1 MKSKLFMQALVFS
14 ILIGLAGV
22 LFYITNSTANLESSR
37 GDDLVA
43 VNEIKTL
50 INSGDTQT
58 ALQRLDELDSE
69 LRTLDVETSTNYNIA
84 WICIIAA
91 AMIFVNAAY
100 TYFSVLR
107 PFSKLEKY
115 AAQLAAGNFDIPLD
129 YERKNYFGKFTWA
142 FDSMRREI
150 IKARASERQAIENNK
165 TVIATLSHDIKT
177 PVASIRAYA
186 EGLDAY
192 LESSPEKRSR
202 YLGVIMR
209 KCDEVSKLTDDL
221 FIHSLSSLDKLDI
234 RSKQTEVCAVLSE
247 TIDELDPQGCEIHF
261 DKPAGSF
268 VTNADPDRLKQIIE
282 NIVTNARKYA
292 KTDIDITTRRENGTL
307 AIIFTDHGKG
317 IPDEDMAFVTEKFY
331 RGHNCENA
339 PGSGLGLY
347 IVKYLCSRM
356 DAELALRNTGHGL
369 EVTVTLKE
377 ISASPAS

>member
-1 MKSKLFMQALVFS
+1 
-14 ILIGLAGV
+14 
-22 LFYITNSTANLESSR
+22 
-37 GDDLVA
+37 
-43 VNEIKTL
+43 
-50 INSGDTQT
+50 
-58 ALQRLDELDSE
+58 
-69 LRTLDVETSTNYNIA
+69 
-84 WICIIAA
+84 
-91 AMIFVNAAY
+91 
-100 TYFSVLR
+100 
-107 PFSKLEKY
+107 
-115 AAQLAAGNFDIPLD
+115 
-129 YERKNYFGKFTWA
+129 
-142 FDSMRREI
+142 
-150 IKARASERQAIENNK
+150 
-165 TVIATLSHDIKT
+165 
-177 PVASIRAYA
+177 
-186 EGLDAY
+186 
-192 LESSPEKRSR
+192 
-202 YLGVIMR
+202 MR